1 MGGEADMLAA
11 VGDRVFLASVR
22 PGHEHMGRVVALR
35 HPDGSPP
42 YVVRWDDSGTETVH
56 FPREDCRIEPALP
69 AADVTA
75 SVGSTQRVHRWT
87 VTVDVVE
94 HDEFTTAHAVLH
106 EDDAPTVVTGRG
118 ESVRRAGDR
127 SIPELGDEL
136 AVSRALRQLSDRLAH
151 AVRNTLI
158 DVEHHDVD
166 LVDLRPSPVVVI
178 RERLRR

>member
-1 MGGEADMLAA
+1 MVAA
-11 VGDRVFLASVR
+11 LGDRVFVASVR
-22 PGHEHMGRVVALR
+22 PGHERMGRVVALR

-42 YVVRWDDSGTETVH
+42 YVVRWDDSGTETLH
-56 FPREDCRIEPALP
+56 FPRDDCRIEPALP
-69 AADVTA
+69 VADVTA
-75 SVGSTQRVHRWT
+75 AVGPTQRVHHWT
-87 VTVDVVE
+87 VTVDIVE

-127 SIPELGDEL
+127 SMPEVGAEL

-158 DVEHHDVD
+158 DVEHRDVD
-166 LVDLRPSPVVVI
+166 LVDLRPSHVVVV
-178 RERLRR
+178 REPLRG